1 MTYIFISPNYPAG
14 HWKYVAALRAA
25 GHTVLG
31 LGDAGFETFP
41 AELRGNLDEY
51 YRVSD
56 LHNYDEV
63 YRAVGYYISRWGR
76 IDNIE
81 SLNPYWSDL
90 VFSLCMEF
98 MLSDNTTSEQYEA
111 SVAER
116 MECGLL
122 PPSVVFTTIDAAVK
136 FGEEMGYPLLAV
148 PAKNKRLGSRMI
160 AAEAGLRNLLR
171 GEKKGEWVF
180 FAQYPGVPVSVD
192 GLYALDD
199 TGENGIKLC
208 AVHVYTSD
216 GAMYCLPND
225 EAVCE
230 KAYHLAEHT
239 SVSGF
244 FHICGVKLAKGIP
257 GVGKKGDI
265 VFNSIEDAPPHEYII
280 ECMNAEFGQDI
291 RALWAGMRSQE
302 LAGAAEQGSLIELQ
316 PTGCAAVA
324 FRSFEQSY
332 KNYHEKILRKLNIK
346 LIAHGKTSEADQQ
359 RYMDYYY
366 IFSGENAAELRRS
379 IKYVTEDF
387 KKCQ

>member
-14 HWKYVAALRAA
+14 HWKYIAALRNA

-31 LGDAGFETFP
+31 IGDAGAETFP

-51 YRVSD
+51 YRVGD

-63 YRAVGYYISRWGR
+63 YRAIGYYISRWGR

-98 MLSDNTTSEQYEA
+98 MLSDNTVSEQYEA
-111 SVAER
+111 SLTER
-116 MECGLL
+116 IECGLL
-122 PPSVVFTTIDAAVK
+122 PESVRYTTLDDAIEFAEKV
-136 FGEEMGYPLLAV
+136 GYPLLAV
-148 PAKNKRLGSRMI
+148 PARNKRLGSRLI

-180 FAQYPGVPVSVD
+180 FAQYDGVPVSVD
-192 GLYALDD
+192 GIWAVDPD
-199 TGENGIKLC
+199 GENGISLC
-208 AVHVYTSD
+208 SAHVYMTD
-216 GAMYCLPND
+216 GGMYSLPHD
-225 EAVCE
+225 EEVCH
-230 KAYHLAEHT
+230 KAFHLAEHT

-244 FHICGVKLAKGIP
+244 FHIGGVKLAKGIT

-265 VFNSIEDAPPHEYII
+265 VFNWIDDAPPHEYII

-291 RALWAGMRSQE
+291 RALWAGIRTQE
-302 LAGAAEQGSLIELQ
+302 EGEVLELAPTGFAGAA
-316 PTGCAAVA
+316 
-324 FRSFEQSY
+324 FRTFEQSY
-332 KNYHEKILRKLNIK
+332 KNHHEKILKKLNIK
-346 LIAHGKTSEADQQ
+346 LLDHGRTSESDRD
-359 RYMDYYY
+359 RYLDYYY
-366 IFSGENAAELRRS
+366 IFSGNDAAELRRT